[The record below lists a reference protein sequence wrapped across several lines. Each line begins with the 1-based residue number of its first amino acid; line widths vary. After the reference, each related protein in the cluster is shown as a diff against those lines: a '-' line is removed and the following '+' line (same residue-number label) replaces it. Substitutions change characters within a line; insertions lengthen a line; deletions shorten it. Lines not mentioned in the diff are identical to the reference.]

1 MQEPEPLAGVQQ
13 FDTFRILEER
23 KSAFAGQGYDAFEAK
38 VHGTQQTGFKFLA
51 RACAGNI
58 QFRNR

>member
-13 FDTFRILEER
+13 FETFRILKER
-23 KSAFAGQGYDAFEAK
+23 KNAFAGQGYGVFEAK

-51 RACAGNI
+51 RACAGAI
-58 QFRNR
+58 QLKNR